1 MAVYLVTNK
10 SGEQH
15 VVESANSQAALRHV
29 AKKDYTVKTLTTG
42 ELLKFIKAGVGVEQE
57 SPETEAE
64 SVLEVKE
71 E

>member
-15 VVESANSQAALRHV
+15 VVESANSQAALRYV
-29 AKKDYTVKTLTTG
+29 AKKEYTVKTLTTG
-42 ELLKFIKAGVGVEQE
+42 ELVKFVKAGIAIEEE

-64 SVLEVKE
+64 SVLEAKE